1 MASPP
6 ARRGFRYYIKRA
18 FVEKWNL
25 GLFLA
30 AVGFSVLSPFP
41 DAVLPI
47 VVGLEGLYLLGM
59 AGNPRFRQ
67 AMDAQEAK
75 TDRAATDISSTQTYL
90 KMIDRLEDRDRARFR
105 QLVMRCQQMQSL
117 ASGVQGGSMPAD
129 VMRESALNR
138 LLFFYLRLLLTRASL
153 RTFLA
158 QSDAAELRDRRTRV
172 QEQLTASEAAKEERL
187 TASLRDTLNDLDA
200 RITNVEKGLK
210 DEAYLDIE
218 LQRIEG
224 KAQAL
229 AEAAITRQDP
239 TELAA
244 QVTAFTDTLRLSED
258 VEARMVSLQG
268 LELASTDAPAILSSP
283 AVRVD
288 A

>member
-6 ARRGFRYYIKRA
+6 RRGFGYYVKRA
-18 FVEKWNL
+18 LVEKWNL

-30 AVGFSVLSPFP
+30 AIGFSALSPFP
-41 DAVLPI
+41 DALLPI
-47 VVGLEGLYLLGM
+47 VVGLEGLFLLGM

-67 AMDAQEAK
+67 AMDAQAAK
-75 TDRAATDISSTQTYL
+75 TERAATDISSTQSYL
-90 KMIDRLEDRDRARFR
+90 KLLEQLDDRDRARFR
-105 QLVMRCQQMQSL
+105 QLVMHCQQMQSL
-117 ASGVQGGSMPAD
+117 ASGVQGGSLPAD
-129 VMRESALNR
+129 AMRESALNR
-138 LLFFYLRLLLTRASL
+138 LLFFYLRLLITRDSL
-153 RTFLA
+153 RTFLER
-158 QSDAAELRDRRTRV
+158 SDVSALRDRRAHV
-172 QEQLTASEAAKEERL
+172 QEQLTAAEAAHEERL
-187 TASLRDTLNDLDA
+187 TASLRDTLNDLDG

-210 DEAYLDIE
+210 DAEYLDIE

-268 LELASTDAPAILSSP
+268 LELAATDAPAILGSP
-283 AVRVD
+283 TVR
-288 A
+288 ANA

>member
-1 MASPP
+1 MAPP
-6 ARRGFRYYIKRA
+6 ARRGFGYYVRRA
-18 FVEKWNL
+18 FVEKWNV

-30 AVGFSVLSPFP
+30 AIGFSALSPFP
-41 DAVLPI
+41 DALLPI
-47 VVGLEGLYLLGM
+47 VVGLEGLFLLSM

-67 AMDAQEAK
+67 AMDAQTAK
-75 TDRAATDISSTQTYL
+75 TERTATDLTSTRSYL
-90 KMIDRLEDRDRARFR
+90 QMIERLDAADRARFR
-105 QLVMRCQQMQSL
+105 QLVMHCQQMQSL
-117 ASGVQGGSMPAD
+117 ASGVQGGSTPAD
-129 VMRESALNR
+129 AMRESALNR
-138 LLFFYLRLLLTRASL
+138 LLFFCLRLLITRDSL
-153 RTFLA
+153 RTFLT
-158 QSDAAELRDRRTRV
+158 QSDVSALRERRARV
-172 QEQLTASEAAKEERL
+172 QEQLTAAEAASEERL
-187 TASLRDTLNDLDA
+187 KASLRDTLNDLET

-210 DEAYLDIE
+210 DANYLDIE

-268 LELASTDAPAILSSP
+268 LELASTDAPAILNSP
-283 AVRVD
+283 VVRAD

>member
-1 MASPP
+1 
-6 ARRGFRYYIKRA
+6 
-18 FVEKWNL
+18 
-25 GLFLA
+25 
-30 AVGFSVLSPFP
+30 
-41 DAVLPI
+41 
-47 VVGLEGLYLLGM
+47 VGLEGLFLLGM

-67 AMDAQEAK
+67 AMDAQAAK
-75 TDRAATDISSTQTYL
+75 TERAATDISSTQSYL
-90 KMIDRLEDRDRARFR
+90 KLLEQLDDRDRARFR
-105 QLVMRCQQMQSL
+105 QLVMHCQQMQSL
-117 ASGVQGGSMPAD
+117 ASGVQGGSLPAD
-129 VMRESALNR
+129 AMRESALNR
-138 LLFFYLRLLLTRASL
+138 LLFFYLRLLITRDSL

-158 QSDAAELRDRRTRV
+158 RSDVSALRDRRTRV
-172 QEQLTASEAAKEERL
+172 QEQLTAAEAAHEERL
-187 TASLRDTLNDLDA
+187 TASLRDTLSDLDG

-210 DEAYLDIE
+210 DAEYLDIE

-268 LELASTDAPAILSSP
+268 LELAATDAPAILSSP
-283 AVRVD
+283 TVRAD

>member
-1 MASPP
+1 MAPP
-6 ARRGFRYYIKRA
+6 ARRGFGYYVRRA
-18 FVEKWNL
+18 FVERWNV

-30 AVGFSVLSPFP
+30 AIGFSALSPFP
-41 DAVLPI
+41 DALLPI
-47 VVGLEGLYLLGM
+47 VVGLEGLFLLSM

-67 AMDAQEAK
+67 AMDAETAK
-75 TDRAATDISSTQTYL
+75 TERTATDVTSTRSYL
-90 KMIDRLEDRDRARFR
+90 QMIERLDAADRARFR
-105 QLVMRCQQMQSL
+105 QLVMHCQQMQSL
-117 ASGVQGGSMPAD
+117 ASGVQGGSTPAD
-129 VMRESALNR
+129 AMRESALNR
-138 LLFFYLRLLLTRASL
+138 LLFFYLRLLITRDSL
-153 RTFLA
+153 RTFLT
-158 QSDAAELRDRRTRV
+158 QSDVSALRERRARV
-172 QEQLTASEAAKEERL
+172 QEQLTAAEAANEERL
-187 TASLRDTLNDLDA
+187 KASLRDTLNDLET

-210 DEAYLDIE
+210 DANYLDIE

-268 LELASTDAPAILSSP
+268 LELASTDAPAILNSP
-283 AVRVD
+283 VVRAD

>member
-1 MASPP
+1 MAPP
-6 ARRGFRYYIKRA
+6 VRRGFGYYVRRA
-18 FVEKWNL
+18 FVEKWNV

-30 AVGFSVLSPFP
+30 AVGFSALSPFP
-41 DAVLPI
+41 DALLPI
-47 VVGLEGLYLLGM
+47 VVGLEGLFLLSM

-67 AMDAQEAK
+67 AMDAETAK
-75 TDRAATDISSTQTYL
+75 TERITSDVTSTRSYL
-90 KMIDRLEDRDRARFR
+90 QMIERLEAGDRARFR
-105 QLVMRCQQMQSL
+105 QLVLHCQQMQSL
-117 ASGVQGGSMPAD
+117 ASGVQGGSSPAD
-129 VMRESALNR
+129 AMRESALNR
-138 LLFFYLRLLLTRASL
+138 LLFFHLRLLITRDSL
-153 RTFLA
+153 RTFLT
-158 QSDAAELRDRRTRV
+158 QSDVSALRERRARV
-172 QEQLTASEAAKEERL
+172 QEQLTAAEAANEERL
-187 TASLRDTLNDLDA
+187 EASLRDTLNDLET
-200 RITNVEKGLK
+200 RITNVEKALK
-210 DEAYLDIE
+210 DANYLDIE

-268 LELASTDAPAILSSP
+268 LELASTDAPAILNSP
-283 AVRVD
+283 VLRAD

>member
-1 MASPP
+1 MAPP
-6 ARRGFRYYIKRA
+6 ARRGFGYYVRRA
-18 FVEKWNL
+18 FVEKWNV

-30 AVGFSVLSPFP
+30 AVGFAALSPFP
-41 DAVLPI
+41 DALLPI
-47 VVGLEGLYLLGM
+47 VVGLEGLFLLGM

-67 AMDAQEAK
+67 AMDAETAK
-75 TDRAATDISSTQTYL
+75 TERSATDITSTRSYL
-90 KMIDRLEDRDRARFR
+90 QMIERLDAADRARFR
-105 QLVMRCQQMQSL
+105 QHVLHCQQMQSL
-117 ASGVQGGSMPAD
+117 ASGVQGGSTPAD
-129 VMRESALNR
+129 AMRESALNR
-138 LLFFYLRLLLTRASL
+138 LLFFHLRLLITRDSL
-153 RTFLA
+153 RTFLT
-158 QSDAAELRDRRTRV
+158 QSDVSALRDRRARV
-172 QEQLTASEAAKEERL
+172 QEQLTAAEAANEERL
-187 TASLRDTLNDLDA
+187 KASLRDTLNDLET

-210 DEAYLDIE
+210 DANYLDIE

-268 LELASTDAPAILSSP
+268 LELASTDAPAILNSP
-283 AVRVD
+283 VVRAD